1 MSGTMTTDAAALRA
15 TAPRTS
21 RYQRHVTPASKS
33 HFVGPG
39 HLIALCGAMLVLAVL
54 MFPKEFINQQLR
66 AEGPPQAATIAY
78 LQLLLHA
85 QPGDQTIRLQLVHE
99 RLRAGQLAEAEV
111 ALAPLVD
118 HAGAESSAV
127 ASLWLSLRRAQFVAI
142 PPGASGRDAAR
153 RAYANALDQ
162 LGSRLSPAGQLA
174 ETNHAI
180 ESGLYLTAARLA
192 AHLLATTQARSQTGT
207 IEGKSNAGHAAS
219 PSIQV
224 APRDEPPRTP
234 LRHTLVDAA
243 KRLVG
248 LVWASRATD
257 STPPRE
263 PVEVPRIH
271 QQAFDAL
278 LQSHLAAG
286 KSGEALRAA
295 QTYLPSLAPQQVDW
309 TRLIQI
315 ANWADKPAAAADFAQ
330 RWLASASDDAT
341 RWTAFQALIQA
352 YLSAGQPRQ
361 ALAAAT
367 ANLHWIPPST
377 TLWRHMTRLAMQAGD
392 AEKSVQY
399 ARRLVGLGNVR
410 AH

>member
-1 MSGTMTTDAAALRA
+1 MSNTMITETVAIRA
-15 TAPRTS
+15 PAPRTS

-78 LQLLLHA
+78 LQLLLRA
-85 QPGDQTIRLQLVHE
+85 QPSDQTIRLQLVHE

-111 ALAPLVD
+111 ALAPLVQ
-118 HAGAESSAV
+118 HADSESSAV
-127 ASLWLSLRRAQFVAI
+127 AALWLGLRRAQFVAI

-153 RAYANALDQ
+153 RAYASALDR
-162 LGSRLSPAGQLA
+162 LGSRLSPVGQLE
-174 ETNHAI
+174 ETNQAI
-180 ESGLYLTAARLA
+180 EAGLYLTAARLA
-192 AHLLATTQARSQTGT
+192 THLLATTQARSQTDT
-207 IEGKSNAGHAAS
+207 IESQPDAGQATS
-219 PSIQV
+219 TSTQV
-224 APRDEPPRTP
+224 VPHDDTPRTP

-248 LVWASRATD
+248 LVWASRATG
-257 STPPRE
+257 SAPPRE
-263 PVEVPRIH
+263 QVEVPHIH

-286 KSGEALRAA
+286 QSDDALRAA
-295 QTYLPSLAPQQVDW
+295 QTYLPSLAPEQVNW

-315 ANWADKPAAAADFAQ
+315 ANWADKPSAAADFAQ
-330 RWLASASDDAT
+330 HWLASASDDTT
-341 RWTAFQALIQA
+341 RWAAFQALIQA

-399 ARRLVGLGNVR
+399 ARRLVGLEDARG
-410 AH
+410 H